1 METKLLGTD
10 EKSLKVAAKILKSG
24 GNVIFPTET
33 VYGLG
38 ADAMNGAAVNNIF
51 KAKQRPADNPLIVH
65 ISSLEM
71 LGGIAAEVTENA
83 KKLMKLF
90 WPGPLT
96 IILKKHKDVPYETTA
111 GLDTVAIRMP
121 ANKTAKKLIELA
133 GIPIAAPSAN
143 LSGKPSPTTAQH
155 CIDDM
160 MGRVEAIINGE
171 DCSFGVEST
180 VVDLSGELPILY
192 RPGAVTAEELEDVL
206 GKVKVSVSVK
216 DGEAPK
222 SPGLKYKHYSP
233 EAEVVILSGDWKK
246 AAAFVKSKGKLSQIG
261 VLTFDEYDKIDG
273 VTELSLGSAA
283 NPYDAMHRLFWAL
296 REMDRLG
303 VKTVYAPEIEES
315 GVWRAVKNRLYR
327 AAGNKTVRL

>member
-38 ADAMNGAAVNNIF
+38 ADAMNRAAVNNIF

-111 GLDTVAIRMP
+111 RLDTVAIRMP